1 VTVIDFGLATKYFDF
16 EKDMHV
22 SKKLMD
28 VFRGNVEFASLN
40 QMKFHTTS
48 RRDDLISLFY
58 IMIYMLKGGC
68 MPGYRVS
75 KGEHQLYDSF

>member
-1 VTVIDFGLATKYFDF
+1 MTVIDFGFATKYFNS

-22 SKKLMD
+22 SKKLMY

-48 RRDDLISLFY
+48 RRDDLISLFFL
-58 IMIYMLKGGC
+58 MIYMLKQGC
-68 MPGYRVS
+68 MPGYRIS
-75 KGEHQLYDSF
+75 KGDHQLCDSF